1 MLALGLLLHAP
12 RPLPRPSFVS
22 PCWGLPAV
30 VCGHRLS
37 CAVARRALCYEVTY
51 RPQPVAV
58 AVNDPP
64 LCIVPV
70 DRCVDISAPIPPM
83 LASGI
88 IRTRARALGEVGGV
102 DDHFGG
108 AGKLDGVVGR
118 ELQ

>member
-1 MLALGLLLHAP
+1 MQ
-12 RPLPRPSFVS
+12 
-22 PCWGLPAV
+22 
-30 VCGHRLS
+30 S
-37 CAVARRALCYEVTY
+37 CAVARGALCYGATY

-70 DRCVDISAPIPPM
+70 DGCVGISAPVPPM
-83 LASGI
+83 LAAGI
-88 IRTRARALGEVGGV
+88 IRTRARALSEVGGV

-108 AGKLDGVVGR
+108 VGELGGVVGR